1 MRHPIYVR
9 KMTKREKQALQAR
22 VRSKDPF
29 VIRRSQII
37 LASARGEKAI
47 EIAQTLSCDDQTVRN
62 VIQGFNQHGI
72 AILQEGSRRPHTTQA
87 AFSAE
92 TVERLKEI
100 LHQSPRN
107 FGRSTSLWTLG
118 LAAEVSY
125 EKGLVKESVSGET
138 IRATLKRF
146 GMKWTRAKHW
156 ITSPDPQ
163 YEMKKNDKSV

>member
-1 MRHPIYVR
+1 M
-9 KMTKREKQALQAR
+9 
-22 VRSKDPF
+22 
-29 VIRRSQII
+29 
-37 LASARGEKAI
+37 
-47 EIAQTLSCDDQTVRN
+47 
-62 VIQGFNQHGI
+62 
-72 AILQEGSRRPHTTQA
+72 QEGSRRPHTTQA

-125 EKGLVKESVSGET
+125 EKGLVKESVSAET

-156 ITSPDPQ
+156 ITSPDPS
-163 YEMKKNDKSV
+163 YEMKKNDESV